1 MRPTRPLRLI
11 SFGYLH
17 LPTSPGDS
25 SPCTL
30 PTESLARSP
39 VTIAAA
45 QRD

>member
-1 MRPTRPLRLI
+1 MRPIRPLRLI

-17 LPTSPGDS
+17 LPTNSGDS
-25 SPCTL
+25 SPCPL

-39 VTIAAA
+39 VTISAA